1 MPHYPAPKI
10 PTFLGFSPKIPR
22 SRGPIIPSCLIIP
35 RHKIPTL
42 PGLFSQIPRSRGSPS
57 TSLSCHKIPTFPG
70 LFSQNSKAKGRAR
83 KKKKKPANSTRE
95 VRAGFGMKNF
105 KKNPKQT
112 GSSQKYLLQA
122 FKKNQKQTLWSS
134 RNCFPTKNSQL
145 DDGERSFLCPGKAVA
160 REGSVPSVAMGMI
173 FPGNAAGG
181 GEETPEIH

>member
-1 MPHYPAPKI
+1 M
-10 PTFLGFSPKIPR
+10 
-22 SRGPIIPSCLIIP
+22 
-35 RHKIPTL
+35 
-42 PGLFSQIPRSRGSPS
+42 
-57 TSLSCHKIPTFPG
+57 
-70 LFSQNSKAKGRAR
+70 
-83 KKKKKPANSTRE
+83 
-95 VRAGFGMKNF
+95 RAGFGMKNF

-112 GSSQKYLLQA
+112 GSSRKYLLQA
-122 FKKNQKQTLWSS
+122 FKKSQKQTLWSS